1 MKALDLINE
10 YFILKGYKYEP
21 KTSIIS
27 YNIKHTITMLIFK
40 YQLKQSIHRILIVYL
55 DKTNLIEIV
64 SWNQTS

>member
-1 MKALDLINE
+1 MKALNLINE

-27 YNIKHTITMLIFK
+27 YNIKHTTTMLIFK
-40 YQLKQSIHRILIVYL
+40 YQLKQSIHRILNVYL
-55 DKTNLIEIV
+55 AKTNLNKIV